1 MGLMLSLFLATG
13 LAGEAPGGPATC
25 ERPLHLSG
33 ATLRVDGEPVLGPF
47 SLLQSRA
54 GYLFL
59 YIPGRGLAVVASRP
73 FERAER
79 AGEFRGRTLVFSA
92 GGADMRLESATAILG
107 ADACGAWVRH
117 EPGYLLNIQEPLYGY
132 GDSFSVAEEWRRQF
146 GLRDG

>member
-33 ATLRVDGEPVLGPF
+33 ATLRGDGEPVQGPF

-59 YIPGRGLAVVASRP
+59 YVPGRGLAVVASRP
-73 FERAER
+73 FGRRSRRVSFA
-79 AGEFRGRTLVFSA
+79 AGRWSSPPVARTCAWNPPRPSWA
-92 GGADMRLESATAILG
+92 RTPAAPGCATTPAT
-107 ADACGAWVRH
+107 
-117 EPGYLLNIQEPLYGY
+117 
-132 GDSFSVAEEWRRQF
+132 F
-146 GLRDG
+146 